1 MKVVTFGEIMLR
13 LNPAGYGR
21 FLQAESFDATYAGA
35 DANVAV
41 ALAGFGIEAAYVSKV
56 PEHEIGQAAI
66 NALRRFGVS
75 TEHVLRGGERLGV
88 YFLEKGAS
96 QRGGKVIYDR
106 AGSAIATASRTEFD
120 WKCIF
125 DGADWFHLTGITPAL
140 SPELAEAAL
149 DAVKCAKEM
158 GLTVSM
164 DLNYRAKLW
173 SREAAAEVLARLL
186 PYVDYCKDPLWYED
200 GERDVST
207 LVGRMMRDFS
217 LRGVIVTER
226 EAHSASDHSWSA
238 TYYTEG
244 KSYSSR
250 TYEMHVVD
258 RVGGGDAFSAGWI
271 YALLNGYDPQ
281 AAVEFATAAGCLKH
295 SIEGDFN
302 LVSVD
307 EVKSL
312 AEGSATGRVQR

>member
-13 LNPAGYGR
+13 LNPSGFER
-21 FLQAESFDATYAGA
+21 FLQADAFLATYAGA
-35 DANVAV
+35 EANVAV
-41 ALAGFGIEAAYVSKV
+41 ALAGFGVDTSYVSKV
-56 PEHEIGQAAI
+56 PAHEIGQAAV

-75 TEHVLRGGERLGV
+75 TEHLLRGGDRLGV

-106 AGSAIATASRTEFD
+106 AGSAIATARRDEFD
-120 WKCIF
+120 WPRIF

-140 SPELAEAAL
+140 SGELAGAAL
-149 DAVKCAKEM
+149 DAVRCAKDM

-173 SREAAAEVLARLL
+173 SREQAREVLAGIL
-186 PYVDYCKDPLWYED
+186 PYVDYCKDPFWYED
-200 GERDVST
+200 GERDVPT
-207 LVGRMMRDFS
+207 LVGRMMRDFA

-226 EAHSASDHSWSA
+226 EAHSASDHTWGA
-238 TYYTEG
+238 TFYTEG
-244 KSYSSR
+244 KAYASR
-250 TYEMHVVD
+250 KYEMHVVD
-258 RVGGGDAFSAGWI
+258 RVGGGDALAAGWI

-281 AAVEFATAAGCLKH
+281 ATVEFATAAGCLKH

-307 EVKSL
+307 EVKAL
-312 AEGSATGRVQR
+312 AEGSASGRVQR

>member
-13 LNPAGYGR
+13 LNPEGYGR
-21 FLQAESFDATYAGA
+21 FLQAESFAASYAGA
-35 DANVAV
+35 EANVAV
-41 ALAGFGIEAAYVSKV
+41 ALAGFGVETAYVSKV
-56 PEHEIGQAAI
+56 PEHEIGQAAV

-75 TEHVLRGGERLGV
+75 TEHVLRGGNRLGV

-120 WKCIF
+120 WKHIF

-149 DAVKCAKEM
+149 DAVLCAKKM

-173 SREAAAEVLARLL
+173 TKEAAREVLVRLL
-186 PYVDYCKDPLWYED
+186 PYVDYCKDPLWYDD
-200 GERDVST
+200 GECDLPTV
-207 LVGRMMRDFS
+207 VGRMMLDFD

-226 EAHSASDHSWSA
+226 EAHSASDHTWAA
-238 TYYTEG
+238 TYYTSG
-244 KSYSSR
+244 NAYSSR
-250 TYEMHVVD
+250 KYEMHVVD

-281 AAVEFATAAGCLKH
+281 SAVEFATAAGCLKH

-302 LVSVD
+302 LVGVD
-307 EVKSL
+307 EVKAL

>member
-35 DANVAV
+35 EANVAV

-75 TEHVLRGGERLGV
+75 TEHVLRGGDRLGV

-120 WKCIF
+120 WKRIF

-149 DAVKCAKEM
+149 DAVKCAKEV
-158 GLTVSM
+158 GLMVSM

-173 SREAAAEVLARLL
+173 SREAAAEVLSRLL

-238 TYYTEG
+238 TCYTEG

-295 SIEGDFN
+295 CIEGDFN

>member
-13 LNPAGYGR
+13 LNPVGFER
-21 FLQAESFDATYAGA
+21 FLQADGFAATYAGA
-35 DANVAV
+35 EANVAV
-41 ALAGFGIEAAYVSKV
+41 ALAGFGLDVSYVSKV

-66 NALRRFGVS
+66 NMLRRFGVA
-75 TEHVLRGGERLGV
+75 TENVLRGGNRLGV

-106 AGSAIATASRTEFD
+106 ADSAIATARREEFD
-120 WKCIF
+120 WERIF

-140 SPELAEAAL
+140 SPELALAAL
-149 DAVKCAKEM
+149 DAVQCAKKM

-173 SREAAAEVLARLL
+173 SREQARETIIKLL
-186 PYVDYCKDPLWYED
+186 PFVDYCKDPLWCED
-200 GERDVST
+200 GERDPLI
-207 LVGRMMRDFS
+207 LVERMMREFP

-226 EAHSASDHSWSA
+226 EAHTASDHTWGA
-238 TYYTEG
+238 TFYTEG
-244 KSYSSR
+244 KAYSSR
-250 TYEMHVVD
+250 KYEMHVID

-281 AAVEFATAAGCLKH
+281 SAVEFATAAGCLKH
-295 SIEGDFN
+295 TIEGDFN

-307 EVKSL
+307 EVL
-312 AEGSATGRVQR
+312 ALADGHTTGRVQR

>member
-1 MKVVTFGEIMLR
+1 MKEKK
-13 LNPAGYGR
+13 
-21 FLQAESFDATYAGA
+21 Q
-35 DANVAV
+35 VAIV
-41 ALAGFGIEAAYVSKV
+41 HY
-56 PEHEIGQAAI
+56 
-66 NALRRFGVS
+66 N
-75 TEHVLRGGERLGV
+75 T
-88 YFLEKGAS
+88 
-96 QRGGKVIYDR
+96 
-106 AGSAIATASRTEFD
+106 
-120 WKCIF
+120 
-125 DGADWFHLTGITPAL
+125 
-140 SPELAEAAL
+140 PELAEAAL